1 MSQSW
6 KIRLTQQ
13 AEADLLDVSVWTT
26 ENFGFQQAASYGE
39 TIVSAIEALRKTK
52 IAIGLKAHLVKFTH
66 RLLVDGAH
74 LMQAF
79 HHLVN
84 GGECTTSIFIRT
96 VFTASYPT
104 SIHHS
109 YFEKLATPS
118 LIHVSP
124 VCFSTT
130 ICSSSNR

>member
-1 MSQSW
+1 MRQAW

-13 AEADLLDVSVWTT
+13 AEADLLDVSMWTT

-39 TIVSAIEALRKTK
+39 TIVSAIESLRKTS

-79 HHLVN
+79 HRLVN
-84 GGECTTSIFIRT
+84 GGECTTSIFIRM
-96 VFTASYPT
+96 VFTAPDLS
-104 SIHHS
+104 SLHHS
-109 YFEKLATPS
+109 SCEKLATPS